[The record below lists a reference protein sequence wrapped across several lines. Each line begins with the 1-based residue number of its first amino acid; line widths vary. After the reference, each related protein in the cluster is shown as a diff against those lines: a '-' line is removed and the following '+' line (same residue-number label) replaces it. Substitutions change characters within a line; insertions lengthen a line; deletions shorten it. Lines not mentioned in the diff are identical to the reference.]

1 MFITRPRE
9 KKNPLAA
16 QPRKKRKADYA
27 IEEINFDD
35 SARSDYLTGFH
46 KRKVQRQK
54 QAQEIATEKARQEKI
69 AFRKE
74 ASKQSPEQR
83 QKDVENHVRQ
93 VNEALRQAR
102 LAGGEEV
109 TDEEEEGDDEEW
121 QGFSGDE
128 ETPTAPEFVDHEEEY
143 IDEDKY
149 TTVTVEAVD
158 IDREGMHALSGRH
171 TSDSEESEA
180 DSDEG
185 SDGDGD
191 GDGATKKKRFKK
203 GDPAAADDKDHK
215 KKKEWPK
222 KKKKQFRYES
232 KAERALS
239 RSKNKKGKRSF

>member
-9 KKNPLAA
+9 KKNPMAVP
-16 QPRKKRKADYA
+16 PRKKRKAEFA

-54 QAQEIATEKARQEKI
+54 HAQEIASEKARQEKI

-74 ASKQSPEQR
+74 LKVQR
-83 QKDVENHVRQ
+83 QRDVEEHVRQ

-102 LAGGEEV
+102 MAGGEEV
-109 TDEEEEGDDEEW
+109 TDEEEEEEEEGDDDEEW
-121 QGFSGDE
+121 GGIED
-128 ETPTAPEFVDHEEEY
+128 TPAVPEFVDHEEEY

-171 TSDSEESEA
+171 TSDSEA
-180 DSDEG
+180 
-185 SDGDGD
+185 SDGGSGDEDEEGQGEDG
-191 GDGATKKKRFKK
+191 TKKKKKKYAK
-203 GDPAAADDKDHK
+203 GDAAEAKDGDKDGK

-222 KKKKQFRYES
+222 KKKKKFRYES
-232 KAERALS
+232 KIERALS
-239 RSKNKKGKRSF
+239 KSGRKKR